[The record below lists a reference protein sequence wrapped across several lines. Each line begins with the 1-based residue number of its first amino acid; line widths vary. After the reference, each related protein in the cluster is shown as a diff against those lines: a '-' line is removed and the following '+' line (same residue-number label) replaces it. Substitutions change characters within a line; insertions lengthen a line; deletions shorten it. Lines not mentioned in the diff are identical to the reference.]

1 MTHNANQLYKKGYAV
16 LPVDLNCIASLNQ
29 NNQKMEQ
36 TNHKSLYLSNQ
47 LEALH

>member
-1 MTHNANQLYKKGYAV
+1 MTHNAHQLHKKGYTV
-16 LPVDLNCIASLNQ
+16 IPENLDCIASLNH